1 MSFSIALPLVYLFI
15 GILIGKSPFRKIKG
29 TFSVILSR
37 WIIPFVIVYNI
48 TTYRDGMQYV
58 MDDYFDGVDYPNR
71 EKS

>member
-15 GILIGKSPFRKIKG
+15 GILIGKTPFRKIKG

-48 TTYRDGMQYV
+48 TTYRDGM
-58 MDDYFDGVDYPNR
+58 
-71 EKS
+71 